1 MCISKQNSILY
12 LCFFL
17 FTNILART
25 PFENLQE
32 YNTKHRSK
40 VVFNESDNSV
50 TVIGSH
56 VFVMNLLLVAENIDA
71 ILGFD
76 SKQPI
81 VPRGYGIKVKNVAN
95 STHLKSPQTHVPT
108 QKDGAVLEVF
118 FIDKTRKSHNS
129 NHLFYGVFAMQN
141 VDYYQSGYWKVP
153 SKKFKNAVYS
163 NDLRVSL
170 LSQKLRK
177 SNFFSQEEQEIVY
190 PVSVKLTVKNCTL
203 TSLSIPAL
211 GEFSFLELLKIYER
225 KEYNDFKTLLQ
236 YPDQFDYTFV
246 VAEGGLWGEKQ
257 GKNTLTAFENAIAVG
272 ADILQVDVRLT
283 ADNFIVACSGTY
295 LERWYDVADLTQQKG
310 IPPEMLKINHIT
322 KDEFLALQVKNK
334 NGKILN
340 NIYPCTL
347 EEIFDRFPL
356 RLLQLNYFDDRFQ
369 INGIAKD
376 MNTIQLQQIMKAQH
390 FLMYYIKN
398 TGIENVLTMQIPL
411 QEFLGGNFFTPQ
423 GYISQL
429 NAFNATNYT
438 VSDFTPYCV
447 LDENLYRSNYATYLE
462 WVSVA
467 NRIENNFKYDNDS
480 LLDNDLVNLLSLFNV
495 GIYSLYADHP
505 EGRSYT
511 DSYGNHKIFSY
522 QPDRA
527 YLKPLAA
534 DLGSFI
540 DNRGNLDWLMEKGMI
555 NSITTPRPDMVVKF
569 LESLGQRNRIDSYG
583 IARD

>member
-1 MCISKQNSILY
+1 
-12 LCFFL
+12 
-17 FTNILART
+17 
-25 PFENLQE
+25 
-32 YNTKHRSK
+32 
-40 VVFNESDNSV
+40 
-50 TVIGSH
+50 
-56 VFVMNLLLVAENIDA
+56 
-71 ILGFD
+71 
-76 SKQPI
+76 
-81 VPRGYGIKVKNVAN
+81 
-95 STHLKSPQTHVPT
+95 
-108 QKDGAVLEVF
+108 
-118 FIDKTRKSHNS
+118 
-129 NHLFYGVFAMQN
+129 
-141 VDYYQSGYWKVP
+141 
-153 SKKFKNAVYS
+153 
-163 NDLRVSL
+163 
-170 LSQKLRK
+170 
-177 SNFFSQEEQEIVY
+177 
-190 PVSVKLTVKNCTL
+190 
-203 TSLSIPAL
+203 
-211 GEFSFLELLKIYER
+211 
-225 KEYNDFKTLLQ
+225 
-236 YPDQFDYTFV
+236 
-246 VAEGGLWGEKQ
+246 
-257 GKNTLTAFENAIAVG
+257 
-272 ADILQVDVRLT
+272 
-283 ADNFIVACSGTY
+283 
-295 LERWYDVADLTQQKG
+295 
-310 IPPEMLKINHIT
+310 
-322 KDEFLALQVKNK
+322 
-334 NGKILN
+334 
-340 NIYPCTL
+340 
-347 EEIFDRFPL
+347 
-356 RLLQLNYFDDRFQ
+356 LQLNHFDDRFQ

-411 QEFLGGNFFTPQ
+411 QQYLGGTFFTPQ

-447 LDENLYRSNYATYLE
+447 LDANLYRSHYATYLE

-522 QPDRA
+522 QSDRT

-534 DLGSFI
+534 DVGASI